1 MMNNVLQL
9 KGNFQHRKN
18 PSKPG
23 PANLPKG
30 ASVRAEHLAILLRQL
45 EQIEV
50 FWKDNDSINGAL
62 VSVYYKRVIAKSNRL
77 GFLLNSGGKKPNETI
92 CGSKFIWESDQQ
104 GEEHQ
109 KHVFTHFISL
119 RALADSISRMK
130 TALEIVATEYDGEIL
145 AQDIVN
151 INNGKHKSK
160 AMAKSTFAG
169 VIVDAYYVERFGIEY
184 NTTSFDGDA
193 IVTIYK
199 TGIYTKKLL
208 DGFGID
214 MINAKVLDE
223 TTIRLSKDEIKILQE
238 KAPYLISM
246 GVADI
251 SKISFD
257 DIYNSENTS
266 VSSNG
271 IINIPS
277 PKNEP
282 VVGVIDTYFDESVY
296 FNEWV
301 EYVDMVDPNIEKRPK
316 DYEHGTAVTSIIV
329 DGPATNPELEDGCGR
344 FRVRHFGVAG
354 EGRFSS
360 FTILKMIRNIIAENR
375 DIKVWNLSL
384 GSAKEIALN
393 FMSPEGA
400 ELDKIQTEYD
410 VIFVVAG
417 TNKETTDKEP
427 MRIGA
432 PADSLNSLV
441 VNSVDFSNNATQ
453 YTRVGPVLSFFYKPD
468 VSYYGGGGNDA
479 ISVCKPLGQ
488 AFVQGTS
495 YAAPWVTRK
504 MAYLI
509 YVMGLNREV
518 AKALL
523 IDSAAGWTRKDD
535 GTHKIG
541 HGIVPRRIEDIL
553 RTADD
558 EIRFVMTGTIDE
570 YETYTFN
577 IPVPRNKDKHPFV
590 AKATL
595 AYFPKCIRNQ
605 GVDYTSTEMDIHFGR
620 ITLKDGKPI
629 IKSIDCNRQTEE
641 NVPLYEEAAR
651 KMYRKWDN
659 IKHINEPLKANG
671 RAKKAYESG
680 LWGISIKTKERL
692 AEKNG
697 QGLQFGIVVT
707 LKEINGVNRIDEFMK
722 LCAVRGWIVH
732 ELDIH
737 NQIDVYLKAE
747 EEIDFD

>member
-1 MMNNVLQL
+1 MNNVLQL
-9 KGNFQHRKN
+9 KGTFQHRKN
-18 PSKPG
+18 SSKPG
-23 PANLPKG
+23 PPSLPKG
-30 ASVRAEHLAILLRQL
+30 TSVQAEHLATLLEQL
-45 EQIEV
+45 ERIEV
-50 FWKDNDSINGAL
+50 FWKENSFINGAL
-62 VSVYYKRVIAKSNRL
+62 VSVYYKRVIAKSNRVS
-77 GFLLNSGGKKPNETI
+77 FLLNNGSQKPNETI
-92 CGSKFIWESDQQ
+92 CGSKFIWETDKQ
-104 GEEHQ
+104 GEELQ
-109 KHVFTHFISL
+109 KHVFTHFISMKSL
-119 RALADSISRMK
+119 SETISKVKSALK
-130 TALEIVATEYDGEIL
+130 IVSVEYKGEISS
-145 AQDIVN
+145 QNIED
-151 INNGKHKSK
+151 INNGKYKIQGMSKS
-160 AMAKSTFAG
+160 AFAG
-169 VIVDAYYVERFGIEY
+169 VIVDTYYVERFGIES
-184 NTTSFDGDA
+184 NKTPFDGDA
-193 IVTIYK
+193 IITLYR
-199 TGIYTKKLL
+199 TGVDTVKLL
-208 DGFGID
+208 DSFGID
-214 MINAKVLDE
+214 MINAKALDE
-223 TTIRLSKDEIKILQE
+223 TTIRLSKNEIEILQE

-246 GVADI
+246 GVTDI
-251 SKISFD
+251 SKISFN
-257 DIYNSENTS
+257 DILEDIPL
-266 VSSNG
+266 SSNG
-271 IINIPS
+271 IITIPS

-282 VVGVIDTYFDESVY
+282 IIGVIDTYFDESVY

-301 EYVDMVDPNIEKRPK
+301 EYIDMVDPSIEKRPK

-329 DGPATNPELEDGCGR
+329 DGPSTNPELDDGCGR

-360 FTILKMIRNIIAENR
+360 FTILKMIRNIVAENR

-384 GSAKEIALN
+384 GSTKEIALN

-417 TNKETTDKEP
+417 TNKDDFEKEP

-432 PADSLNSLV
+432 PADSLNSIV
-441 VNSVDFSNNATQ
+441 VNSVDFLNNPAD
-453 YTRVGPVLSFFYKPD
+453 YSRVGPVLSFFYKPD
-468 VSYYGGGGNDA
+468 VSYYGGSGTDA

-488 AFVQGTS
+488 AYVQGTS
-495 YAAPWVTRK
+495 YAAPWITRK
-504 MAYLI
+504 VAYLI
-509 YVMGLNREV
+509 YIMGLNREV

-523 IDSAAGWTRKDD
+523 IDSAAGWKRKDD

-541 HGIVPRRIEDIL
+541 YGVVPKRIEDIL
-553 RTADD
+553 YTPDD

-595 AYFPKCIRNQ
+595 AYFPKCVRNQ

-629 IKSIDCNRQTEE
+629 IKSIDCNRQSEE

-692 AEKNG
+692 AEKSG

-747 EEIDFD
+747 EEIEFD